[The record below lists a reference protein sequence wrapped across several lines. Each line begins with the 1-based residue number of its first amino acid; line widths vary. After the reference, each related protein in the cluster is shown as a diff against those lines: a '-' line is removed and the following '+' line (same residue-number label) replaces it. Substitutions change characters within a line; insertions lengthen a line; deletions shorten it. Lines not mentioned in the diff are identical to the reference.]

1 MRMDTRILSLHP
13 VPQVCFFV
21 LPLESWLTGS
31 VISPLS
37 NQLFYSAFADLGV
50 SPHGTSDVLH
60 NGKPASMQNP
70 FNGFDLVR
78 CLYRRSEL
86 CVRWP
91 GHRQRH
97 VIPDLKSSKA
107 WSYVLGPQHD
117 WWRCYGAS
125 SFHTEIITPN
135 LYFNRSS
142 GRSVVQVIADLQR
155 GVGEE
160 RDPSPIHVALC
171 QSEIVY
177 NLQTHQWIIFFLIR
191 GGSLPLNKV
200 FLIFKRSYASIQF
213 CIQVSFL
220 AVVSPTMCGF
230 HLRFLFVFP
239 FSCRMNI
246 WLTYFLHEIL
256 F

>member
-1 MRMDTRILSLHP
+1 MVPLH
-13 VPQVCFFV
+13 
-21 LPLESWLTGS
+21 
-31 VISPLS
+31 
-37 NQLFYSAFADLGV
+37 
-50 SPHGTSDVLH
+50 
-60 NGKPASMQNP
+60 
-70 FNGFDLVR
+70 
-78 CLYRRSEL
+78 RRSEL

-91 GHRQRH
+91 GHRQMH
-97 VIPDLKSSKA
+97 VIPDRKSSKA
-107 WSYVLGPQHD
+107 WCYVLGPQHD

-125 SFHTEIITPN
+125 SFQTEIITPN

-142 GRSVVQVIADLQR
+142 GRRVVQVIADLQR

-160 RDPSPIHVALC
+160 RDHPPIHVALC

-177 NLQTHQWIIFFLIR
+177 NLQTQQWIIFFLMR
-191 GGSLPLNKV
+191 GGSLPLNKL
-200 FLIFKRSYASIQF
+200 FLIFKGSYGSIQF

-230 HLRFLFVFP
+230 HLRFLFIFLL
-239 FSCRMNI
+239 SCRMNI